1 MKTVHTYVC
10 TVDTWRRPS
19 RQRNTQGRYLAGAK
33 SEKEAKALV
42 QAAIGFGSVK
52 VYYRATG
59 DDGEIPADNRH
70 DRKMA
75 LGQVM
80 RVLGNGSLEP
90 PRKATDPL
98 DG

>member
-10 TVDTWRRPS
+10 VVDQWRRPS
-19 RQRNTQGRYLAGAK
+19 RQRNTKGRYLAGAK
-33 SEKEAKALV
+33 SEKDAKKLV
-42 QAAIGFGSVK
+42 QGAVGFGSVQ
-52 VYYRATG
+52 VYYRAT
-59 DDGEIPADNRH
+59 DDSGNIPADNRH

-80 RVLGNGSLEP
+80 RVLSDGTLEE
-90 PRKATDPL
+90 PRKATAAL